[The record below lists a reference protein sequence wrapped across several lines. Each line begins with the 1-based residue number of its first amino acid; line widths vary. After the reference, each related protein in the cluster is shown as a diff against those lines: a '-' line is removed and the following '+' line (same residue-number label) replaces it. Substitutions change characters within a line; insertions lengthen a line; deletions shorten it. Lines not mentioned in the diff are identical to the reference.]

1 MVVILATLFGVF
13 LIWGLKRLREA
24 DEDRRAERKRLGLKR
39 DDGYIWDQKGRF
51 WW

>member
-1 MVVILATLFGVF
+1 MVVILAIIFGVF
-13 LIWGLKRLREA
+13 LTWGLNRLRQDEA
-24 DEDRRAERKRLGLKR
+24 ERRAERKRLGLKR